1 MIIELSRI
9 LDGGG
14 FCFFVLF
21 LYFFKAQIPRINET
35 DLEVKVIEPELKRFF
50 YSNQTAKIGFG

>member
-1 MIIELSRI
+1 MIIELRGI

-14 FCFFVLF
+14 FCFFF
-21 LYFFKAQIPRINET
+21 KKKAQLPKINET